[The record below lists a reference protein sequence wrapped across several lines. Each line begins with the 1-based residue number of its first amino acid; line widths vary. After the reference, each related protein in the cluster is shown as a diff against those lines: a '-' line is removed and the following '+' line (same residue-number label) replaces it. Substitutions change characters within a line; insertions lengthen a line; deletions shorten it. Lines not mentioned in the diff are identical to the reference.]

1 MTISRLGLFKGL
13 ITVLPFLLLV
23 TCETPEQPEEVK
35 PDIQIPSGSQTVF
48 STGISFGASS
58 GNLVQSFSFSFTA
71 TDSWTADI
79 TETRASSW
87 LSVEPSS
94 GGAGVVNMTVM
105 ALANPSED
113 ARSATVTLR
122 CGEVQKSFT
131 VRQEGAAVTPPPPS
145 GTIPVTSITLN
156 KTALY
161 LEKDQI
167 EQLIATVK
175 PDNAT
180 NKDVSWSS
188 SNDAVAIVDRDGKV
202 TGVSDGNAT
211 ITATA
216 DGKSATCAVTV
227 TVVIP
232 VESITL
238 DQPSLTLLVG
248 ETYTLTAT
256 VTPDNASD
264 KTVTWSSS
272 NNGAAK
278 VDQNGTVTGV
288 AEGKAEI
295 TASAGGKSTT
305 CSVTVNKS
313 VVGATALELDL
324 HFVTLERGQKATLV
338 ATVFPRNATDQ
349 KIRWTTSNSTTATV
363 DDNGVVTALDT
374 PEDRKTTITATLGEK
389 GHYQATCEVTIA
401 RNVVPVT
408 GISLNKSAITLLED
422 QTETLV
428 ATVTPLNATDTRA
441 SWSTSNPDVATVDY
455 ATGEVLAKHEGTANI
470 IATAGNKVQAMC
482 AVTVKKKE
490 VAVSG
495 VSLNAN
501 SITLKVGDEYELVAT
516 VKPDTATDKTVSWS
530 NSNSTS
536 VSMQRI
542 DNFKVRIKALNKP
555 EKPVTITA
563 KAGGFNAA
571 CKVVIE

>member
-13 ITVLPFLLLV
+13 IAVLPFLLLV

-131 VRQEGAAVTPPPPS
+131 VRQEGAAVTPPS
-145 GTIPVTSITLN
+145 DVVPVSSITLN

-161 LEKDQI
+161 LEKDQM

-211 ITATA
+211 ITAKA